1 MGAANDIGSNATL
14 LGGARVLVVEDD
26 FLIGLELSAILS
38 DAGAEVVGP
47 LSTVQSALHAAHD
60 GTLSA
65 AILDV
70 RLGNQT
76 VVPVAR
82 QLSDQHVPFFFYT
95 GQSKADPLQ
104 AEWPGCSPSRPCRT
118 QSSRRWP
125 RSWGGEAR
133 PPLRASPA

>member
-104 AEWPGCSPSRPCRT
+104 AEWPDCGVLSKRAVPNAIVKAVAALLGRR
-118 QSSRRWP
+118 SS
-125 RSWGGEAR
+125 SSAAR
-133 PPLRASPA
+133 